1 MEFHPSRCHA
11 LVDAFRG
18 LAAGHTKKSAN
29 NWWVSL
35 VVVATDLNICF
46 KNIIYIYNYVYLF
59 LYRSTHARSIFCT
72 TGWVGGRKRGTEKGN
87 SHPHHPVSHSAE

>member
-46 KNIIYIYNYVYLF
+46 KNIIYIYIIMFIY
-59 LYRSTHARSIFCT
+59 SSIVQHTQEASFVQQG
-72 TGWVGGRKRGTEKGN
+72 GWVGEKEAPKKATPT
-87 SHPHHPVSHSAE
+87 HTTL

>member
-46 KNIIYIYNYVYLF
+46 KNI
-59 LYRSTHARSIFCT
+59 
-72 TGWVGGRKRGTEKGN
+72 
-87 SHPHHPVSHSAE
+87 